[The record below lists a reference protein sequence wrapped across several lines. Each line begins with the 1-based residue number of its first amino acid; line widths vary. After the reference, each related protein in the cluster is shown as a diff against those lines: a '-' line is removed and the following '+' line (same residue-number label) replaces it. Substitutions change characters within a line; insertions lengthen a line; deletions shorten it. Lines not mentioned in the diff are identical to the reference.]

1 MARIVSRFVALLLAL
16 MTVAAGVLLL
26 AEFFDPTICRVME
39 RCMCR
44 SHAGLSRRPITDGK
58 NFRSLSP
65 KKPRFPRIGA
75 ILLKHS

>member
-26 AEFFDPTICRVME
+26 AEFFEPTICRVME

-44 SHAGLSRRPITDGK
+44 SHAGLPSGYERRLPETVAAAG
-58 NFRSLSP
+58 
-65 KKPRFPRIGA
+65 
-75 ILLKHS
+75 